1 MIRRRRTPDPI
12 EGTEAELVAHDR
24 RARRRA
30 PRVAAAAAGRAHR
43 VARDERQP
51 ARVPHRER
59 RGRRRCRARRE
70 WRGWHRPGRGELDG
84 LDRRSA
90 VPAAAKS
97 QKLTGDLAIVAL
109 AASLENLAVGTY
121 QAGIDAAT
129 AGKLGAVPPAVVSFA
144 TTAQSQHKDH
154 AAAWNSVLTGA
165 GKKAITGVDLTV
177 KKDVDTAFASVKDV
191 PGLAMLALSLENG
204 AAATYLAAIDA
215 VKSPAGIKVAATIQP
230 VEMQHAAVLNFL
242 LGQYPVPD
250 SFSKQTDAR
259 TTTDKI
265 G

>member
-1 MIRRRRTPDPI
+1 VIRRRRTPDPI
-12 EGTEAELVAHDR
+12 AGTEAELVAMTTELDEVHRESLPQLRAVLTEWRETNASR
-24 RARRRA
+24 RAFLIGSGA
-30 PRVAAAAAGRAHR
+30 VVGGVALVASGAGGIAQAAASSMGSTKA
-43 VARDERQP
+43 
-51 ARVPHRER
+51 
-59 RGRRRCRARRE
+59 
-70 WRGWHRPGRGELDG
+70 
-84 LDRRSA
+84 A

-144 TTAQSQHKDH
+144 TSAQSQHKDH

-177 KKDVDTAFASVKDV
+177 KQDVDTAFASVKDV

-230 VEMQHAAVLNFL
+230 VEMQHAAVLSFL

>member
-1 MIRRRRTPDPI
+1 MIRRRRNPQPF
-12 EGTEAELVAHDR
+12 EGTEAELVAMTAELDEAHRESLPQLRAVLTEWREANASR
-24 RARRRA
+24 RAFLIGSGA
-30 PRVAAAAAGRAHR
+30 VVGGVALVASGAGGIAQAAASSMGSTK
-43 VARDERQP
+43 
-51 ARVPHRER
+51 
-59 RGRRRCRARRE
+59 
-70 WRGWHRPGRGELDG
+70 
-84 LDRRSA
+84 SA
-90 VPAAAKS
+90 VPTAAKS

-129 AGKLGAVPPAVVSFA
+129 AGKLGAVPPAVVSFV

-165 GKKAITGVDLTV
+165 GKQAITGVDATV

-191 PGLAMLALSLENG
+191 PGLATLALSLENG
-204 AAATYLAAIDA
+204 AAATYLSAIDA

-230 VEMQHAAVLNFL
+230 VEMQHAAVLYFL

-250 SFSKQTDAR
+250 SFSKKDDAR